1 MIQGVLNY
9 ILAGILTAGKNPPA
23 ELLPFNYS
31 NKEQSRKHENLNRKS
46 KFKVKREIIRYSKV
60 NLALPCT
67 TEENHIY
74 YFPTLSK
81 ENRS

>member
-1 MIQGVLNY
+1 MCNSLKKPLCQVVLIQGVLNH

-46 KFKVKREIIRYSKV
+46 KFKVKREITQV
-60 NLALPCT
+60 
-67 TEENHIY
+67 
-74 YFPTLSK
+74 F
-81 ENRS
+81 